1 MAKFKIKAI
10 SYGYATVEAET
21 KEEAL
26 DIARHEMDD
35 SDFEWDNNFSDVQ
48 IAKSEGL
55 FYIKQEDLPKFW
67 HKNTV
72 YIECGDGPD
81 DDVLAA
87 ENNYTLKDCLAMQD
101 VRFFIDVERLLYQCS
116 YS

>member
-1 MAKFKIKAI
+1 MAKFKIKAT

-48 IAKSEGL
+48 IAES
-55 FYIKQEDLPKFW
+55 EDL
-67 HKNTV
+67 
-72 YIECGDGPD
+72 
-81 DDVLAA
+81 
-87 ENNYTLKDCLAMQD
+87 
-101 VRFFIDVERLLYQCS
+101 
-116 YS
+116 

>member
-1 MAKFKIKAI
+1 MTKFKIKAT

-48 IAKSEGL
+48 IAENEGL
-55 FYIKQEDLPKFW
+55 FYEKIQEIRRLVKEIKS
-67 HKNTV
+67 
-72 YIECGDGPD
+72 Y
-81 DDVLAA
+81 DDVLFMY
-87 ENNYTLKDCLAMQD
+87 EGNKIDLEMNKQELWDLLQTL
-101 VRFFIDVERLLYQCS
+101 
-116 YS
+116 